1 MGNNKMKIVIISL
14 IVNFLFNFY
23 VALKIKNKDSNN
35 EFIKEVLG
43 KKKDIGHYEKY
54 MKTEDVVVF
63 IPGSK
68 PSGIPGAFVV
78 SNKEAQGIDPRKP
91 ELVDPSKPQSK

>member
-1 MGNNKMKIVIISL
+1 MKIVIISL
-14 IVNFLFNFY
+14 IINFLANFY
-23 VALKIKNKDSNN
+23 VALKIKTNHDNN

-43 KKKDIGHYEKY
+43 KKKDHGHYEKY
-54 MKTEDVVVF
+54 MKTEDTVVF
-63 IPGSK
+63 IPGDK

-91 ELVDPSKPQSK
+91 ELVDPSKKQ